1 MKALIIN
8 LLLVNLVAKTAVAQQ
23 FLPEMEFLS
32 TQKPGYLLTKSGQ
45 RIVVTLEK
53 VHRKKG
59 AIEGVLVKTT
69 DGSTVDYKAAD
80 IEEMGFP
87 PADVAK
93 GIAVKETMGSVF
105 RAKNADIK
113 QIGRDTVLFYHEYL
127 DDQKRDVLLQLLNPG
142 FDHKIRVYHDPS
154 ASQTSGVGF
163 GPVMITGGLDKSYYI
178 RKNDTAYRIRKG
190 DYEAEFKKLYGDC
203 PTLASKYPASA
214 WRDLVRHVYD
224 YEQICQ

>member
-1 MKALIIN
+1 MK
-8 LLLVNLVAKTAVAQQ
+8 LLQITVFFICLLSLSSQAQQ

-32 TQKPGYLLTKSGQ
+32 IQKPGYLVSKSGQ
-45 RIVVTLEK
+45 RIQATLDK
-53 VHRKKG
+53 VHRRKG
-59 AIEGVLVKTT
+59 AIEGVIVKTP
-69 DGSTVDYKAAD
+69 DGKTIEYVAAD
-80 IEEMGFP
+80 ILEMGFP

-105 RAKNADIK
+105 RAKNSDIK
-113 QIGRDTVLFYHEYL
+113 QISRDTVIFYHEYL

-154 ASQTSGVGF
+154 ANQTSGVGL

-178 RKNDTAYRIRKG
+178 RRNNTAYRLRKG
-190 DYEAEFKKLYGDC
+190 DYETEFKKLYADC
-203 PTLASKYPASA
+203 PALTTKYPASA

-224 YEQICQ
+224 YDQNCQ